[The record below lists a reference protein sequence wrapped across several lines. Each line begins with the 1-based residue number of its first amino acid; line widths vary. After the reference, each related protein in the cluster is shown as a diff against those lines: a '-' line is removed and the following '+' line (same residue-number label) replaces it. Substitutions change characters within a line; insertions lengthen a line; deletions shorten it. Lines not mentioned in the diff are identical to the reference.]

1 MSLQKKV
8 TLIVVVVFMFSG
20 LMSFGVQR
28 LAILPSFHALEEET
42 ARKNGERILE
52 AVHRELEMIGPSVSD
67 WAYWTDTY
75 AYVKGEKPD
84 YVEANLETGVAGATL
99 SGMNINYLGIFDQSG
114 TAVWTQGFDLQ
125 EEKQLDLGAL
135 TGDRLA
141 KGHPLL
147 QHPQLTSEVKG
158 LIRTSHGPL
167 LVFAKPILTNDR
179 TGPPAGTIIMGR
191 FLNESAVS
199 RLADQTKLPFN
210 ILSADKQAP
219 SDWIGSVGQDMAH
232 SKIGLVESSN
242 QWQAHSVLSDL
253 YGQPFLRIQVDTP
266 RDISARGHAAVSTS
280 LYSLGITGLMMMLVM
295 LWLLQRAVLRP
306 ISTLSEHALKIGA
319 DDNLHTHLD
328 LKRKDEVGV
337 LARTFD
343 DMVDRLAEV
352 RRRLIDQSYHS
363 GVAEMASG
371 VLHNIGNSIT
381 PLKVKLSALQSDLG
395 AAPVAEMEQA
405 AAELA
410 SPDTPED
417 RRGDLAK
424 FMELAGVELAGLV
437 KSCREKVVEAAQQ
450 VVHVQEILADQE
462 RFSRSARV
470 MESVDMAA
478 VIGDA
483 AAGLSPEMKSAM
495 QIEITPSVT
504 ETGAVVGTR
513 AALQQVATNL
523 LVNAAESIL
532 LTDSGKGKVTVKAT
546 QEDVEGQLA
555 THLQIEDN
563 GAGIQPENLERL
575 FERGFS
581 TKDRIGSGHGLHW
594 SANTVKTLNGRITA
608 QSEGVGRGA
617 CLDIWLPSAQESAKP
632 ATDLEG

>member
-8 TLIVVVVFMFSG
+8 TLIVVIVFMLSG

-28 LAILPSFHALEEET
+28 LAILPSFHLLEEET
-42 ARKNGERILE
+42 AIKNAERVLE
-52 AVHRELEMIGPSVSD
+52 AIQRELEQIGPSVSD
-67 WAYWTDTY
+67 WASWTDTY
-75 AYVKGEKPD
+75 AYAKGENPA
-84 YVEANLETGVAGATL
+84 YAAANLEFDTTL
-99 SGMNINYLGIFDQSG
+99 TAMNINYLGIFDISG
-114 TAVWTQGFDLQ
+114 TAVWTQGIDLQ
-125 EEKQLDLGAL
+125 EEKKLDLGEL

-141 KGHPLL
+141 NGHPLL
-147 QHPQLTSEVKG
+147 QLPQLTSVVKG
-158 LIRTSHGPL
+158 LIDTTHGPL
-167 LVFAKPILTNDR
+167 LVFAKPILTNDEK
-179 TGPPAGTIIMGR
+179 GPPAGTFIMGR
-191 FLNESAVS
+191 FLDKSSVT
-199 RLADQTKLPFN
+199 RLADQTKLPLN

-219 SDWIGSVGQDMAH
+219 ANWIGSAGQELAH
-232 SKIGLVESSN
+232 SKIDLVEGADH
-242 QWQAHSVLSDL
+242 WQARSTLSDL
-253 YGQPFLRIQVDTP
+253 YGHPFLRIQVDTP
-266 RDISARGHAAVSTS
+266 RDISSRGAAAVSAS
-280 LYSLGITGLMMMLVM
+280 LWTLGATGLMMMAVM

-343 DMVDRLAEV
+343 NMVDRLAEV
-352 RRRLIDQSYHS
+352 RRRLIDQSFHS

-410 SPDTPED
+410 SPDTPAE

-437 KSCREKVVEAAQQ
+437 KSSREEVVEAAQQ

-462 RFSRSARV
+462 QFSRSARV

-483 AAGLSPEMKSAM
+483 AAGLSPEMKSAV

-504 ETGAVVGTR
+504 ETGTVAGTR

-546 QEDVEGQLA
+546 QEELQGQPA
-555 THLQIEDN
+555 THLQIEDD
-563 GAGIQPENLERL
+563 GAGIQPENLDRL

-581 TKDRIGSGHGLHW
+581 TKDRNGSGHGLHW

-608 QSEGVGRGA
+608 QSEGAGRGA
-617 CLDIWLPSAQESAKP
+617 CLNVWLPSAQESPVP
-632 ATDLEG
+632 ATNQEG

>member
-8 TLIVVVVFMFSG
+8 SLIVVIVFMLSG
-20 LMSFGVQR
+20 LMSFAVQR
-28 LAILPSFHALEEET
+28 LTVLPSFQALEEET
-42 ARKNGERILE
+42 AKKNAERALE
-52 AVHRELEMIGPSVSD
+52 AVYRELDQIEPLVSD
-67 WAYWTDTY
+67 WSFWTDTY
-75 AYVKGEKPD
+75 KFVKGQNPD
-84 YVEANLETGVAGATL
+84 YVESNLDEGATL
-99 SGMNINYLGIFDQSG
+99 AGMQMNYLGMFDTSG
-114 TAVWTQGFDLQ
+114 RAVWAQSFDIE
-125 EEKQLDLGAL
+125 EEKLLDLGEL
-135 TGDRLA
+135 TGDRL
-141 KGHPLL
+141 KNGHPLL
-147 QHPQLTSEVKG
+147 VHSTPTSKAKG
-158 LIRTSHGPL
+158 LIDTPRGPL
-167 LVFAKPILTNDR
+167 LVVAKPIMDNDKQK
-179 TGPPAGTIIMGR
+179 PPAGTLMMGR
-191 FLNESAVS
+191 FLDKSAVA
-199 RLADQTKLPFN
+199 RLAEQTRLPLN
-210 ILSADKQAP
+210 ISPADKLAP
-219 SDWIGSVGQDMAH
+219 SNWIGSAEKKLAH
-232 SKIGLVESSN
+232 SKINLVEGAD
-242 QWQAHSVLSDL
+242 QWQANSTLSDL
-253 YGQPFLRIQVDTP
+253 YGKPYLSIQVDTP
-266 RDISARGHAAVSTS
+266 RDISARGVAAVSAS
-280 LYSLGITGLMMMLVM
+280 LWSLGATGLTMMVVM
-295 LWLLQRAVLRP
+295 LWLLQRAVFRP
-306 ISTLSEHALKIGA
+306 ISTLTEHALKIGA
-319 DDNLHTHLD
+319 DDNLDVRLD

-352 RRRLIDQSYHS
+352 RCKLIDQSYHS

-410 SPDTPED
+410 SPATPAE
-417 RRGDLAK
+417 RRSDLAK

-437 KSCREKVVEAAQQ
+437 KRSRDEVVEASQQ

-462 RFSRSARV
+462 QFSRSARV

-478 VIGDA
+478 VIDDA
-483 AAGLSPEMKSAM
+483 AAGLSPEMKSALE
-495 QIEITPSVT
+495 IEIAPSVT

-532 LTDSGKGKVTVKAT
+532 LTDSDKGKVTVRAT
-546 QEDVEGQLA
+546 QDEVEGQLA

-581 TKDRIGSGHGLHW
+581 TKNRNGSGHGLHW
-594 SANTVKTLNGRITA
+594 SANTLKTLNGRITA

-617 CLDIWLPSAQESAKP
+617 CLHIWLPSAQESAKP
-632 ATDLEG
+632 ATD

>member
-8 TLIVVVVFMFSG
+8 TLIVVIVFMLSG
-20 LMSFGVQR
+20 LMSFAVQR
-28 LAILPSFHALEEET
+28 LAILPSFHVLEAET
-42 ARKNGERILE
+42 AEKNAERVLE
-52 AVHRELEMIGPSVSD
+52 AIQRELDQIEPLVSD
-67 WAYWTDTY
+67 WSFWTDTY
-75 AYVKGEKPD
+75 KFVKGQNPD
-84 YVEANLETGVAGATL
+84 YIESNLDEGATL
-99 SGMNINYLGIFDQSG
+99 AGMQMNYLGMFDTSG
-114 TAVWTQGFDLQ
+114 RAVWTQSFDIE
-125 EEKQLDLGAL
+125 EEKLLELGEL
-135 TGDRLA
+135 TGDRL
-141 KGHPLL
+141 KNGHPLL
-147 QHPQLTSEVKG
+147 VHSTPTSNAKG
-158 LIRTSHGPL
+158 LIDTPHGPL
-167 LVFAKPILTNDR
+167 LVVAKPIMDNDKQK
-179 TGPPAGTIIMGR
+179 PPAGTLMMGR
-191 FLNESAVS
+191 FLNERAVARMAEQT
-199 RLADQTKLPFN
+199 RLPLN
-210 ILSADKQAP
+210 ISPAGKQAP
-219 SDWIGSVGQDMAH
+219 LNWISSAGKELAH
-232 SKIGLVESSN
+232 SKTELVEGAD
-242 QWQAHSVLSDL
+242 QWQARSTLSDL

-266 RDISARGHAAVSTS
+266 RDISARGAAAVSAS
-280 LYSLGITGLMMMLVM
+280 LWSLGATGLIMMLMM

-352 RRRLIDQSYHS
+352 RRKLIDQSYHS

-381 PLKVKLSALQSDLG
+381 PLKVKLSALQGDLG

-410 SPDTPED
+410 SPDTPAE
-417 RRGDLAK
+417 RRSDLAK
-424 FMELAGVELAGLV
+424 FVELAGVELAGLI
-437 KSCREKVVEAAQQ
+437 KNSREEVVEAAQQ

-483 AAGLSPEMKSAM
+483 AAELSPEMKSAM
-495 QIEITPSVT
+495 QIEITPSVS

-532 LTDSGKGKVTVKAT
+532 STDAGKGKVTVMAA
-546 QEDVEGQLA
+546 QEEVQGQPA
-555 THLQIEDN
+555 THLQIEDD

-581 TKDRIGSGHGLHW
+581 TKDRNGSGHGLHW
-594 SANTVKTLNGRITA
+594 SANTVKTLNGQITA

-617 CLDIWLPSAQESAKP
+617 SLHVWLPSAQESAKQT
-632 ATDLEG
+632 TDQEG

>member
-1 MSLQKKV
+1 MKL
-8 TLIVVVVFMFSG
+8 
-20 LMSFGVQR
+20 
-28 LAILPSFHALEEET
+28 
-42 ARKNGERILE
+42 
-52 AVHRELEMIGPSVSD
+52 
-67 WAYWTDTY
+67 
-75 AYVKGEKPD
+75 
-84 YVEANLETGVAGATL
+84 
-99 SGMNINYLGIFDQSG
+99 NYLGIFDKSG

-125 EEKQLDLGAL
+125 EEKQVDLGAL

-141 KGHPLL
+141 NGHPLL

-158 LIRTSHGPL
+158 LIGTPHGPL
-167 LVFAKPILTNDR
+167 LVFAKPILTNDLK
-179 TGPPAGTIIMGR
+179 GPPAGTIIMGR
-191 FLNESAVS
+191 FLDKSAVA
-199 RLADQTKLPFN
+199 RLADQTKLPLN

-219 SDWIGSVGQDMAH
+219 SNWIGSARKGLAH
-232 SKIGLVESSN
+232 SKIDLVEGTDH
-242 QWQAHSVLSDL
+242 WQAHSTLSDL
-253 YGQPFLRIQVDTP
+253 YGHPILRIQVDTS
-266 RDISARGHAAVSTS
+266 RDISSRGAAAVNAS
-280 LYSLGITGLMMMLVM
+280 LYSLGITGLMMMAVM

-319 DDNLHTHLD
+319 DDNLDTHLD
-328 LKRKDEVGV
+328 LKRKDEVGL

-395 AAPVAEMEQA
+395 ATSVAEMEQA

-410 SPDTPED
+410 SPDTPAE

-437 KSCREKVVEAAQQ
+437 KTSREEVVEAAQQ

-478 VIGDA
+478 VIDGA
-483 AAGLSPEMKSAM
+483 AVGLSPEMKSAM
-495 QIEITPSVT
+495 QIEIAPSVT

-532 LTDSGKGKVTVKAT
+532 STDSGKGKVTVKAT
-546 QEDVEGQLA
+546 QEELQGQPA
-555 THLQIEDN
+555 THLQIEDD

-581 TKDRIGSGHGLHW
+581 TKDRNGSGHGLHW

-608 QSEGVGRGA
+608 QSEGVGCGA
-617 CLDIWLPSAQESAKP
+617 CLHIWLPSDQKSAVQ
-632 ATDLEG
+632 ATD

>member
-8 TLIVVVVFMFSG
+8 TLIVVIVFMLSG
-20 LMSFGVQR
+20 LMSFAVQR
-28 LAILPSFHALEEET
+28 LTVLPSFHALEEET
-42 ARKNGERILE
+42 AKKNAERVLE
-52 AVHRELEMIGPSVSD
+52 AVYRELDQIEPLVSD
-67 WAYWTDTY
+67 WSFWTDTY
-75 AYVKGEKPD
+75 EFVKGQNPD
-84 YVEANLETGVAGATL
+84 YIESNLDEGETLAG
-99 SGMNINYLGIFDQSG
+99 MKMNYLGFFDKSG
-114 TAVWTQGFDLQ
+114 RAVWTQSFDIE
-125 EEKQLDLGAL
+125 EEKQLGLGEL
-135 TGDRLA
+135 TGDRL
-141 KGHPLL
+141 KNGHPLL
-147 QHPQLTSEVKG
+147 VHSTPTSKAKG
-158 LIRTSHGPL
+158 LIDTPHGPL
-167 LVFAKPILTNDR
+167 LVVAKPIMDNDKQK
-179 TGPPAGTIIMGR
+179 PIAGTLMMGR
-191 FLNESAVS
+191 FLNESAVA
-199 RLADQTKLPFN
+199 RLAEQTKLPLD
-210 ILSADKQAP
+210 ISRADKQAP
-219 SDWIGSVGQDMAH
+219 SNWIGSAGKELAH
-232 SKIGLVESSN
+232 SKINLVEGAD
-242 QWQAHSVLSDL
+242 QWQANSTLSDL
-253 YGQPFLRIQVDTP
+253 YGKPYLSIQVDTP
-266 RDISARGHAAVSTS
+266 RNITSRGAAAVSTS
-280 LYSLGITGLMMMLVM
+280 LLSLGVTGLMMMVVM

-306 ISTLSEHALKIGA
+306 IATLSDHALKIGA
-319 DDNLHTHLD
+319 DDNLDTHLD

-343 DMVDRLAEV
+343 DMVDRLTEV
-352 RRRLIDQSYHS
+352 RRRLIDRSYHS

-381 PLKVKLSALQSDLG
+381 PIKVKLSTLQSDLG

-410 SPDTPED
+410 SPATPDE
-417 RRGDLAK
+417 RRNDLAK

-437 KSCREKVVEAAQQ
+437 KNSREEVVEAAQQ

-478 VIGDA
+478 VIDDA

-532 LTDSGKGKVTVKAT
+532 LTDSGQGKVTVKAA
-546 QEDVEGQLA
+546 QEELEGQPA

-581 TKDRIGSGHGLHW
+581 TKDRNGSGHGLHW

-608 QSEGVGRGA
+608 QSEGAGRGA
-617 CLDIWLPSAQESAKP
+617 CLDIWLPSAQKSVIQ
-632 ATDLEG
+632 ATDSEG